1 MRQIGR
7 TSLSYCNFLVIAY
20 LAAIVAANLMVVRF
34 GPGVTIINAFLFIGF
49 DLVARDG
56 LHEAWNGQ
64 RLWLKMAALIAAG
77 SLLSY
82 WLNRESGQIAI
93 ASCAAFLLAGVSDAL
108 VFSRLY
114 HRGWFI
120 RVNGSNVAGA
130 ALDSI
135 AFPLLAFGWPPM
147 IAVMIGQFAAK
158 VIGGYL
164 WSLVIK
170 KLSAQQPPAVGR

>member
-1 MRQIGR
+1 MKHKNI
-7 TSLSYCNFLVIAY
+7 LLVCSY
-20 LAAIVAANLMVVRF
+20 LAAIVAANLSIVYF
-34 GPGVTIINAFLFIGF
+34 GPQAAIWNALVFIGL
-49 DLVARDG
+49 DLMARDS
-56 LHEAWNGQ
+56 LHEAWHGRQ
-64 RLWLKMAALIAAG
+64 LWLKMAALIAAG

-82 WLNRESGQIAI
+82 WLNRESGQVAL
-93 ASCAAFLLAGVSDAL
+93 ASCTAFLLAGIADAL

-130 ALDSI
+130 ALDSV